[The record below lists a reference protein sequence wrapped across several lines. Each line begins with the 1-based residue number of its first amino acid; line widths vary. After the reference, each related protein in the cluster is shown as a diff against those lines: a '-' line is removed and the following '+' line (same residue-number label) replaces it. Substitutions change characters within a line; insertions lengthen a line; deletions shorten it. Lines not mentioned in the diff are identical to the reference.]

1 MGKNQSDSIMEFK
14 AETYCGDLLQI
25 LYHGDFAVETLPWR
39 LTAETTAETYHG
51 DSPQRLTQELYYRNL
66 LQDFTMETLL
76 GRLYHGDFTMETLLW
91 RLYHGD
97 FTMEIYHRD
106 LLQRLY
112 HRDFTTGTLLWRL
125 TAETVPWRLTSETL
139 PWRLTTKTLLWR
151 LATETYCGDL
161 WKDVGEKSG
170 FYVK

>member
-1 MGKNQSDSIMEFK
+1 MEFK
-14 AETYCGDLLQI
+14 AETSCGDLLQI

-39 LTAETTAETYHG
+39 LTAETYHG

-66 LQDFTMETLL
+66 LQD
-76 GRLYHGDFTMETLLW
+76 YHGDFAVETLPWRLTAKTLLW
-91 RLYHGD
+91 RLYCRD
-97 FTMEIYHRD
+97 LPETLPWRFTTETYCGD

-125 TAETVPWRLTSETL
+125 TAETLLWRLTSETL
-139 PWRLTTKTLLWR
+139 PWRLTMKTLLWR

-161 WKDVGEKSG
+161 WKDIGEKSG